1 MYTGMTPVC
10 GAASDALPLWPLRH
24 PADQICP
31 TNRAMG
37 TAPKLCTF
45 TLLNWLLLFWKSF
58 RIYPFIA
65 VIIYPACRLSEVTS
79 RGVTK
84 IPSIL
89 NTKLLSKVPVLNQEV
104 FEKINYTEVLI
115 IIMHIYYDS
124 RISLTFTTKQKMLS
138 KLPVNW
144 NKIIKISWVTR
155 HANIVNTVP

>member
-10 GAASDALPLWPLRH
+10 GAASDALALWPLRH

-37 TAPKLCTF
+37 TTPKLCTF

-89 NTKLLSKVPVLNQEV
+89 NTKLLSKVPVLNREV
-104 FEKINYTEVLI
+104 FEKNKLYWSANNYNAYLLRQINLSHIHDKTENVI
-115 IIMHIYYDS
+115 KTA
-124 RISLTFTTKQKMLS
+124 R
-138 KLPVNW
+138 KL
-144 NKIIKISWVTR
+144 K
-155 HANIVNTVP
+155 